1 MLRQNRLLHAFS
13 FFFFLPFYLFLHVIK
28 LKSLE
33 KIQNFVGV

>member
-1 MLRQNRLLHAFS
+1 MLRENRLLHAFS
-13 FFFFLPFYLFLHVIK
+13 FFFFYLFLHVIK

>member
-1 MLRQNRLLHAFS
+1 MLRQNLLLHVFS
-13 FFFFLPFYLFLHVIK
+13 FFYLFLHVIK

>member
-13 FFFFLPFYLFLHVIK
+13 FFFLPFYLFLHVIK